1 MKYLFHLMLC
11 MLLAVAGMPTLSAQ
25 SKQQRLTREQLAE
38 KQADM
43 FIRRMTLT
51 DEQNKKF
58 RETYL
63 RLQKEVWEL
72 NERSAKFRRQMK
84 EAKDK
89 MDSEQAARERL
100 EQRFDR
106 SRQLLDLRE
115 KFYKEYSSFMTQKEV
130 QRYYELEKQMRDRL
144 QQRRKAA
151 PAHKAAPARGHNRR

>member
-38 KQADM
+38 RQADM
-43 FIRRMTLT
+43 LIHRMTLT

-63 RLQKEVWEL
+63 RLQKEMWKL
-72 NERSAKFRRQMK
+72 NERSAKFRQQMK

-89 MDSEQAARERL
+89 IDSEQAARQRL

-115 KFYKEYSSFMTQKEV
+115 KFYKEYSSFMTQKEL
-130 QRYYELEKQMRDRL
+130 QRYYELEQQMRDRL
-144 QQRRKAA
+144 QKHRKAAPGRKAA
-151 PAHKAAPARGHNRR
+151 PARPRDKR